1 MSGHDKTQ
9 FLFALRPF
17 EPEPGNGQE
26 FAQSLQVNLANPLSL
41 PAKLLEGAA
50 IGEFAIAPHPNNG
63 SPSPLTHYFDK
74 LIDTTILPGYPV
86 VA

>member
-1 MSGHDKTQ
+1 
-9 FLFALRPF
+9 
-17 EPEPGNGQE
+17 
-26 FAQSLQVNLANPLSL
+26 VNLANPLSL
-41 PAKLLEGAA
+41 PVKLLEGAA

-86 VA
+86 GA